1 MKELVKFDCYIEEYK
16 NQTGNLSA
24 RLRDKETNKKIVL
37 TGRNADKV
45 HLLKFLSQAKI
56 NNNLMPTIY
65 NRNGSDIVA
74 VRGYVVSDTAD
85 EIEVCIDIET
95 GGYLFE

>member
-1 MKELVKFDCYIEEYK
+1 MTRRNV
-16 NQTGNLSA
+16 
-24 RLRDKETNKKIVL
+24 DKI
-37 TGRNADKV
+37 

-56 NNNLMPTIY
+56 NNNLIPTIY

-74 VRGYVVSDTAD
+74 VRGYVVSNTID